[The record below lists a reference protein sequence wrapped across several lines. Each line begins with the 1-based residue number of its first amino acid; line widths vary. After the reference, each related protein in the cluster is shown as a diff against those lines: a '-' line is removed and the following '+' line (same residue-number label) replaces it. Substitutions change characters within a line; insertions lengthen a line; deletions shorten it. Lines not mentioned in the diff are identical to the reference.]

1 MAVQSVRVRVWDLP
15 TRLFHWTLVV
25 CVVGAVVSAKIG
37 GNAMVWHFRLGY
49 AVFALLAFRLL
60 WPDWSAWTW
69 WERGVRLAVMVGAGG
84 ALYAGLLYLQG
95 IRPRDLRGH

>member
-1 MAVQSVRVRVWDLP
+1 MAIAIAGWVNALQLAWLLRKAGVYRRQPGWGRFLRQLGVATLVM
-15 TRLFHWTLVV
+15 TLVV
-25 CVVGAVVSAKIG
+25 
-37 GNAMVWHFRLGY
+37 
-49 AVFALLAFRLL
+49 LAFRLL